1 MDRLPLVVIAGPTA
15 SGKTALSLEIASH
28 FDGEII
34 SADSMQIYRLMDIGT
49 AKPTLAERRGIAHHL
64 IDEVMP
70 DEEFHV
76 ARYAELA
83 RRYIADIHARGALPI
98 LVGGT
103 GLYIDTVVEGVR
115 LGEAGIDEG
124 LRERLR
130 NIAREKGNGH
140 LHAMLAEVDPEAA
153 GRLHQ
158 NDLKRVIRALE
169 VYHLSGCPISEH
181 QRRSRE
187 GRSPYT
193 TMMFLPEWD
202 RAALYRRIDDR
213 VDAMVEAGLYDEV
226 KMLLGRGYTKA
237 LTSMQAIGYKEML
250 DYHYGYSTWD
260 ETVEIIKRS
269 SRRYAKRQLTWLRR
283 NENYIR
289 LPAPDGAMAD
299 KCIAMISQWLEGC
312 ASKIG

>member
-15 SGKTALSLEIASH
+15 SGKTALSLEIAAH
-28 FDGEII
+28 FGGEII

-49 AKPTLAERRGIAHHL
+49 AKLPPAERRGIAHYL

-83 RRYIADIHARGALPI
+83 KQQIAQIHARGKLPI
-98 LVGGT
+98 MVGGT
-103 GLYIDTVVEGVR
+103 GLYIDTVVDGVR
-115 LGEAGIDEG
+115 LGEAGIDAG
-124 LRERLR
+124 LRERYWR
-130 NIAREKGNGH
+130 IAREKGNEH
-140 LHAMLAEVDPEAA
+140 LHAMLAQVDPEAA

-169 VYHLSGCPISEH
+169 VYHLSGSPISEH

-187 GRSPYT
+187 GQSPYT

-202 RAALYRRIDDR
+202 RAELYQRIDER

-226 KMLLGRGYTKA
+226 KMLLERGYTKA

-260 ETVEIIKRS
+260 EAVEIIKRA
-269 SRRYAKRQLTWLRR
+269 SRRYAKRQLTWFRR

-289 LPAPDGAMAD
+289 LPAPDSAMAD
-299 KCIAMISQWLEGC
+299 KCIAMIAQWLGNC
-312 ASKIG
+312 TTKIG